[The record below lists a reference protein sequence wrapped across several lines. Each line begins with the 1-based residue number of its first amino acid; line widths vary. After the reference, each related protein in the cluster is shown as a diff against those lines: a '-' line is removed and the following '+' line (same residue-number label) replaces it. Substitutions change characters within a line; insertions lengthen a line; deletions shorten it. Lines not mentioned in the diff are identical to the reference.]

1 MGGPWPPAPIKLFFF
16 YFFMKGMGVE
26 GEDTKEFTKI
36 IIILIGLSSSLWSLP
51 FYHSLTPV
59 LSLVWWL
66 ALSSSFLCPIVRVPA
81 DELGRVTI
89 KYYKFIV
96 IIKAFYIKKVI

>member
-1 MGGPWPPAPIKLFFF
+1 MIFSLYFSGFLGPWATPLSQKAIKNIIF
-16 YFFMKGMGVE
+16 YAFCAYVA
-26 GEDTKEFTKI
+26 
-36 IIILIGLSSSLWSLP
+36 
-51 FYHSLTPV
+51 LTPV

-96 IIKAFYIKKVI
+96 IIKAFTYYKFIIIKLFYCRNR